1 MAVPPRLGLECGR
14 AQGEHSRGKEGP
26 KLAAEPQ
33 VRRKGRPKCEGH
45 GDGARAGVPR
55 PCAEGWG
62 SGAAKASPPALR
74 AEKGPE
80 ECQDSARCP
89 WTVTSCVTGYGSAPC
104 GGTSWP
110 WSHVG
115 TVLTRSLWA
124 GVLRCWEEARP
135 LSLSVPLA
143 PLYVTWPY
151 WLSVVQRG
159 VQVSEGHRTVR
170 SWSAGVPPSG
180 GGGTASGL
188 VGWATACRQ
197 PGGPSPALPRRAS
210 AALWGRGLFTNFFP
224 HGHPWAASPRLT
236 PSRLGVPLARP
247 PTPPGP
253 ERAGAGRA
261 PMKNLQA
268 QTESPALSPASAN
281 RDSAPTSVRLA
292 SARTVTFNLQC
303 QAAWP
308 APVSSPPADPTCQL
322 WQMA

>member
-1 MAVPPRLGLECGR
+1 MLRENTVWGRRARSWPLSHRCAGR
-14 AQGEHSRGKEGP
+14 ADRSVRGV
-26 KLAAEPQ
+26 ATW
-33 VRRKGRPKCEGH
+33 RGRVCRGH
-45 GDGARAGVPR
+45 AQRAGVP
-55 PCAEGWG
+55 G
-62 SGAAKASPPALR
+62 SAKASPPAPR

-308 APVSSPPADPTCQL
+308 APVSSPLADPTCQL

>member
-1 MAVPPRLGLECGR
+1 MPLDCDFVCDGLWERALWWHVLALEPR
-14 AQGEHSRGKEGP
+14 
-26 KLAAEPQ
+26 
-33 VRRKGRPKCEGH
+33 GH
-45 GDGARAGVPR
+45 RSHMLPVG
-55 PCAEGWG
+55 
-62 SGAAKASPPALR
+62 
-74 AEKGPE
+74 
-80 ECQDSARCP
+80 RCP
-89 WTVTSCVTGYGSAPC
+89 EM
-104 GGTSWP
+104 
-110 WSHVG
+110 
-115 TVLTRSLWA
+115 L
-124 GVLRCWEEARP
+124 EEARP

-224 HGHPWAASPRLT
+224 HSHPWAASPRLT

-308 APVSSPPADPTCQL
+308 APVSSPLADPTCQL